1 MTDIYVMF
9 RAQTPDSV
17 VGFYQTIV
25 GKPVLQ
31 PQWALGWHQCK
42 YCYRTQD
49 DYRSVVDNYRKY
61 GIPLDTQWADIDY
74 MDRYRDFTVDP
85 INFGNLTAYVDD
97 LFHNMKVKFVPII
110 DAGIAMRPGYD
121 AYDKGLVQNVF
132 LKMAG

>member
-1 MTDIYVMF
+1 
-9 RAQTPDSV
+9 
-17 VGFYQTIV
+17 
-25 GKPVLQ
+25 
-31 PQWALGWHQCK
+31 
-42 YCYRTQD
+42 
-49 DYRSVVDNYRKY
+49 
-61 GIPLDTQWADIDY
+61 